1 MPNSCEY
8 PDTIRIDVVKNGSA
22 RLLCRWDILEVEIKT
37 DEDTHTEYTYTEQ
50 VIWWQLPSSE
60 YIERVNDRQ
69 VITDAGRQYIMD
81 TTDGPFGIL
90 AWAKAAAV

>member
-22 RLLCRWDILEVEIKT
+22 RLLCRWDISTVEIVM
-37 DEDTHTEYTYTEQ
+37 DEDTHIEYTYKEQ
-50 VIWWQLPSSE
+50 VIWWQLPSSK

-69 VITDAGRQYIMD
+69 VITDAGRQYIID
-81 TTDGPFGIL
+81 TTDGPSGIL

>member
-22 RLLCRWDILEVEIKT
+22 RLLCRWDISEVEIKT
-37 DEDTHTEYTYTEQ
+37 DEDTHIEYTYTEQ

-69 VITDAGRQYIMD
+69 VITDAGRQYIID
-81 TTDGPFGIL
+81 TTDGPSGIL